1 MITGLADN
9 LIPGGVILLQYADD
23 TIVCLQDDITKAQ
36 NMKLLLY
43 FFELMSGLKINFS
56 KSEIILIHGDDFLE
70 IQYAEL
76 FNCQIGSFP
85 LKYLGVSVSPGRL
98 HTKDWLPL
106 VEKMRKSLPHGKAA
120 PCPLLV
126 E

>member
-1 MITGLADN
+1 MVRKAQRANLITGLADN

-76 FNCQIGSFP
+76 FN
-85 LKYLGVSVSPGRL
+85 
-98 HTKDWLPL
+98 
-106 VEKMRKSLPHGKAA
+106 
-120 PCPLLV
+120 
-126 E
+126 